1 MKKLIDVST
10 VISKGLIFHEWLSH
24 CNLWRTDKSPVCQ
37 PEALHCKVMKGT
49 RWSKV
54 ERLSCRHSMMTES
67 KNMLG
72 SQRLIRP
79 HRRSPFPPRLMQ
91 SEDNRSLNR
100 LWEQAQVIQMMLL
113 SGCQLEK
120 EQLWGWGKQSSSPH
134 WQKLNF
140 LLHPLSTISLPFSPA
155 FTCLKNRKQRKF
167 RESNK
172 REI

>member
-91 SEDNRSLNR
+91 SKDNRSLNR

-120 EQLWGWGKQSSSPH
+120 EQLWGGGGSSPPH
-134 WQKLNF
+134 HTGRN
-140 LLHPLSTISLPFSPA
+140 
-155 FTCLKNRKQRKF
+155 
-167 RESNK
+167 
-172 REI
+172 

>member
-37 PEALHCKVMKGT
+37 PEDLHCKVMKGT

-54 ERLSCRHSMMTES
+54 ERLSCRHSTMIES

-120 EQLWGWGKQSSSPH
+120 EQLGVGGGSSPPH
-134 WQKLNF
+134 HTGRN
-140 LLHPLSTISLPFSPA
+140 
-155 FTCLKNRKQRKF
+155 
-167 RESNK
+167 
-172 REI
+172 